1 MKKILTLL
9 LVTIS
14 LNALAKETVQVI
26 FPFIVNPSFG
36 YKIIEEANKL
46 QDDWNF
52 IVVPKPGAGGEIAAN
67 TVLDGN
73 KLSILSGTSSFFI
86 RPTLYLNNSYHVDQF
101 RLLITQCELP
111 MVVVSKKYK
120 SLNDIARDQRI
131 TVGVTGLG
139 ATTHVVALELSKLY
153 PNIVIVPY
161 NGISETLKAVLGGDV
176 DLSIGFA
183 KQWQG
188 NIEAQ
193 TITILKFEGGDK
205 IFNNFFLAV
214 NKNTPIEL
222 YDKWKKLFDKAN
234 ESLSVRNSY
243 KDEFCT
249 AVVGNNEWFNQQ
261 EKLWKTLT
269 KDIKVQ

>member
-1 MKKILTLL
+1 M
-9 LVTIS
+9 TIS
-14 LNALAKETVQVI
+14 LNVLAKETVQVI
-26 FPFIVNPSFG
+26 FPFIVNPNFG

-67 TVLDGN
+67 TVLSGN

-131 TVGVTGLG
+131 TIGVTGLG

-188 NIEAQ
+188 NIEAK
-193 TITILKFEGGDK
+193 TITVLKFEDGDK

-214 NKNTPIEL
+214 NKNIPIEL
-222 YDKWKKLFDKAN
+222 YDKWKKLFDMVN

-249 AVVGNNEWFNQQ
+249 PMVGDNEWFNQQ